1 MMQQF
6 TLTLTISADGTN
18 VDSLVEGM
26 KGHKC
31 DSVQAIIGG
40 IGDEIEHRHTPDF
53 DAPEPV
59 FVSMSGT
66 VKTIKAGR

>member
-1 MMQQF
+1 MQQF

-18 VDSLVEGM
+18 VESLVEGM

-31 DSVQAIIGG
+31 GSVQAIVNG

-59 FVSMSGT
+59 SISIGT
-66 VKTIKAGR
+66 SKTVKAGR